1 MKTEFQDCVSWERS
15 ILSIKKG
22 ATMPGKTF
30 PVWNE
35 GETGTMREILYYY
48 NTLGTYQTE
57 DSTYLDQPEIRIIMR
72 PHSFSLAIGGDV
84 LRSSNCKGYQMI
96 VSKKGAVTFYDQENN
111 RIGVTEATHREFAE
125 VLLHWKQN
133 EVSLEF
139 GKTEEV
145 DYYPHC
151 DGEYDR
157 WGTAWRCEY
166 KVTLDETTNKLS
178 VCP

>member
-1 MKTEFQDCVSWERS
+1 MT
-15 ILSIKKG
+15 
-22 ATMPGKTF
+22 GKTF

-48 NTLGTYQTE
+48 NTLGTYQTD

-72 PHSFSLAIGGDV
+72 PHSFSLAIGGEV

-178 VCP
+178 VCS